1 MLFNEGDLVFF
12 GDTQHDTIFE
22 VTEVWDNGSVKAMKT
37 IGRYKN
43 GEEFIGGEERFYET
57 ETPDGWKNIGLILI
71 QRQNNPYYKVIRKI
85 KQMDDRRKANGYAF

>member
-1 MLFNEGDLVFF
+1 MLFKVGDIVFF

-22 VTEVWDNGSVKAMKT
+22 VTEVWDNGNVKAMKT
-37 IGRYKN
+37 VGKYKD
-43 GEEFIGGEERFYET
+43 GEEFMGGEERFYDT
-57 ETPDGWKNIGLILI
+57 DTPDGWKNIGLILI